1 MHSMCIICRS
11 VYTSRMKIKWV
22 LQNKQH
28 YYVQTHLAIKA
39 VTVPTLPAV
48 SDRIQPAA
56 IFISSTDLS
65 VLFTHRKCP
74 AILLRSL
81 YLDPYN

>member
-1 MHSMCIICRS
+1 MHSVYIICKS

-39 VTVPTLPAV
+39 VTVQTLPTV
-48 SDRIQPAA
+48 SHSIQPAV
-56 IFISSTDLS
+56 IIISSTDLS

-74 AILLRSL
+74 AILLCSL